1 MEGLPLFIDDHHR
14 YYAPLTPP
22 PPSAPS
28 PRPHS
33 RQRCRVGAPAPP
45 PSLCLPTTQPPGA
58 HRVFH
63 QRQAGLVEAVSAG
76 SAQWRPGLG
85 ETRGVVGERRGP
97 GGSRLGTDRFP
108 QLGSDSAF
116 WWRPTP
122 GARLLWGYPHPHI
135 RLRSCPVYC
144 HLCCPAKINTP
155 SHSCHP
161 LSSIEHSGH

>member
-63 QRQAGLVEAVSAG
+63 QRQAGLVEAESAG

-97 GGSRLGTDRFP
+97 GGVEAWNRPLPPAGVRLSILVASDPWSTLALGLSPPAYPTAFLPRVLPPLLPREDQHTFP
-108 QLGSDSAF
+108 QLPPPELNRA
-116 WWRPTP
+116 
-122 GARLLWGYPHPHI
+122 
-135 RLRSCPVYC
+135 
-144 HLCCPAKINTP
+144 
-155 SHSCHP
+155 
-161 LSSIEHSGH
+161 